1 MKGMEYLFRFIIW
14 KRYSPIILKKQGGVQ
29 GSGIM
34 RLSTFWW
41 AGSRHLRLDIW
52 IWPITFK
59 LSSCNPVSASYA
71 TWAEASRA
79 FQNRNMHWRLSI
91 QTHGPVEDISDLIH
105 IMVRSGSIS
114 ISALMRSLG
123 ARLCM
128 KPLSSRWLSAS
139 NFFKE
144 AADSLCLY
152 HWKLLY
158 RDFEKIHWPPPTNQ
172 LVNLTVFRSLAF
184 AEIEISCVSGHTL
197 DPL

>member
-1 MKGMEYLFRFIIW
+1 M
-14 KRYSPIILKKQGGVQ
+14 
-29 GSGIM
+29 
-34 RLSTFWW
+34 
-41 AGSRHLRLDIW
+41 
-52 IWPITFK
+52 
-59 LSSCNPVSASYA
+59 SASYA

-123 ARLCM
+123 TRLCM

-172 LVNLTVFRSLAF
+172 LVNLTVFRSLAS

-197 DPL
+197 DPNMSSEQEERQMEKRAKWGIYPQSKTPWVLTVTRN